1 VNSSFIVIQIT
12 QIAIAS
18 GTSIDWVKDKLNPNL
33 TYVYELR
40 DTGENEFELP
50 ASQII
55 ENSLEVFDS
64 LVTIMKEAQKRGLA

>member
-1 VNSSFIVIQIT
+1 MHTIQID
-12 QIAIAS
+12 IVS
-18 GTSIDWVKDKLNPNL
+18 GSSLDWVKDTLNPNL

-40 DTGENEFELP
+40 DTGENKFELP

-64 LVTIMKEAQKRGLA
+64 IVTIMKEAQKRGLA